1 MNSKIKLLIVA
12 DTYYPK
18 VDGTLRFIEE
28 FVKRARNEFDIS
40 LLVPNLGK
48 STKPK
53 GVKNVTL
60 IAPSKIVKL
69 SGYPNMKISIKNI
82 CDIKKAVKETDFVF
96 VQGPALISYLSI
108 YYGKK
113 YKKKIIFYKHHI
125 TWELYENFFPEI
137 SKKFLIR
144 IVRKLAIIFYN
155 KCDLIIIPY
164 RELEDSLKQYGVKS
178 EIRVGS
184 LGIDIDQ
191 FSISKNK
198 KASKKKLKLP
208 LNKTI
213 IGYVGRISKEKN
225 IDILLEAFNK
235 VEFKDIFLLIVGGG
249 NPDLVKKLKEI
260 RNCHVTGFVNN
271 VQDYLKATDIFV
283 MPSLTETTSLATLE
297 AMSCGLPV
305 IATKVGFIKNYLV
318 KDHNGIFFPR
328 NSSTMLALKIEQL
341 IKDPELM
348 KTLGNNARKMV
359 AYSFSWDRSV
369 NKIKRI
375 LLE

>member
-28 FVKRARNEFDIS
+28 FVKRTHNEFDIS

-53 GVKNVTL
+53 GVKDVNL
-60 IAPSKIVKL
+60 IAPSRIVKL

-82 CDIKKAVKETDFVF
+82 CKIKKAVKKADFVF

-125 TWELYENFFPEI
+125 TWELYENFFPEF

-155 KCDLIIIPY
+155 KCNLIIIPY
-164 RELEDSLKQYGVKS
+164 RELEDSLKQYGVNS
-178 EIRVGS
+178 EIKVGS

-198 KASKKKLKLP
+198 KTSKKKLKLP

-225 IDILLEAFNK
+225 IDILLEAFKK
-235 VEFKDIFLLIVGGG
+235 VESKDIFLLIVGDG
-249 NPDLVKKLKEI
+249 NPELVKKIKEI

-271 VQDYLKATDIFV
+271 VQDYLKAMDVFV

-348 KTLGNNARKMV
+348 KTLGHNARKMV